1 MNFEETV
8 MWNRLSGTPENY
20 YTEAAEPEREAF
32 RVFLRS
38 LLHDG
43 KVTVEFTKSDG
54 STRVMNCTLNEE
66 FGAKYSATE
75 KVVEGVD
82 RKPKKVNPDV
92 CAVWDCE
99 ANAWRSFR
107 WDRLKQIDFKIG

>member
-1 MNFEETV
+1 MTFEETV
-8 MWNRLSGTPENY
+8 MWHRLSGTPGNY
-20 YTEAAEPEREAF
+20 YTQAAEPEREAF

-54 STRVMNCTLNEE
+54 STRAMICTLNED
-66 FGAKYSATE
+66 FGAKYSTNDT
-75 KVVEGVD
+75 VVEGKE
-82 RKPKKVNPDV
+82 RKAKKSNPDV